1 MCGLNSIL
9 NIIYTRRYTRYYLQ
23 GDDARISIG
32 RAIVAKAV
40 FAVSSRHYTCIRVF
54 FVEIRNNIV
63 WSFGRKG
70 GKIRNVKSNPIGW
83 SSVTLT
89 RLHGEQ
95 WHWRFL
101 LLFRLVRFEV
111 SSGHVNQLEREARRR
126 STKSGTRHACLRVSI
141 IKHNASGGIFFG
153 PTPRR
158 SAIQGF
164 SGYVRAIVKQ
174 RPSRRK
180 RACLLKCLYREFFS
194 TSSATKSCGAITAQ
208 GRGFD
213 VAIVKRTR
221 HVGW

>member
-1 MCGLNSIL
+1 M
-9 NIIYTRRYTRYYLQ
+9 
-23 GDDARISIG
+23 
-32 RAIVAKAV
+32 
-40 FAVSSRHYTCIRVF
+40 
-54 FVEIRNNIV
+54 
-63 WSFGRKG
+63 
-70 GKIRNVKSNPIGW
+70 GW

-126 STKSGTRHACLRVSI
+126 STKSGTRHARLRVSI

-174 RPSRRK
+174 RP
-180 RACLLKCLYREFFS
+180 CFMKCLYHEFFS
-194 TSSATKSCGAITAQ
+194 TRARDLGHKILWRNNSARTRFREKNSTCRSIT
-208 GRGFD
+208 RKKL
-213 VAIVKRTR
+213 AIVNLLSSTRSPISLR
-221 HVGW
+221 HVFCHRGLLHN

>member
-1 MCGLNSIL
+1 M
-9 NIIYTRRYTRYYLQ
+9 
-23 GDDARISIG
+23 
-32 RAIVAKAV
+32 
-40 FAVSSRHYTCIRVF
+40 
-54 FVEIRNNIV
+54 
-63 WSFGRKG
+63 
-70 GKIRNVKSNPIGW
+70 GW

-126 STKSGTRHACLRVSI
+126 STKSGTRHARLRVSI
-141 IKHNASGGIFFG
+141 IKHNATGGIFFG

-180 RACLLKCLYREFFS
+180 RASWNVYT
-194 TSSATKSCGAITAQ
+194 TSSSPHELETSATKSCGAITAQ
-208 GRGFD
+208 GRGF
-213 VAIVKRTR
+213 VKRTR
-221 HVGW
+221 HVGR